1 VQPAMGLLSD
11 RSLSRFGRRRPFIA
25 IGTLLDLVFLAFV
38 ALSWNYWVLLVAVL
52 LQQFSANISH
62 GALQGLIPDRVPEGQ
77 RGMASAVKAIMELLP
92 LILLAFSIAKLMGAG
107 QLVWAIVA
115 TGAALLATML
125 ITLLLVKEEPLTIRP
140 NEPIGPP
147 MLRVLGMLGGILA
160 GGASGLA
167 GGALIGGVAGLAT
180 WAVTGQRTAWAVAV
194 GVGGVVAMAVAVV
207 AGVWVGTRATLGKA
221 ARQQSSFTWWVIN
234 RLMFLAALTS
244 IQGFAPYFL
253 QYAFH
258 TSRELA
264 ASMTGN
270 LMLAVGIFTLITALP
285 SGWLSDRYGQRLL
298 VGVSGVLAALGTG
311 LLLTN
316 IWMPN
321 LAMIYVAGCILGLSA
336 GLFVTVNWALGA
348 NLVPPTQAGRYLGVS
363 NLAGA
368 GAGMI
373 GAGIGAPVAD
383 FLNGYTPGL
392 GYFVVFAGYGLLFLL
407 STVSLG
413 KVHVRA
419 AEITQPGDAP
429 LPIPTSVD

>member
-1 VQPAMGLLSD
+1 
-11 RSLSRFGRRRPFIA
+11 
-25 IGTLLDLVFLAFV
+25 LV
-38 ALSWNYWVLLVAVL
+38 
-52 LQQFSANISH
+52 
-62 GALQGLIPDRVPEGQ
+62 
-77 RGMASAVKAIMELLP
+77 
-92 LILLAFSIAKLMGAG
+92 
-107 QLVWAIVA
+107 
-115 TGAALLATML
+115 
-125 ITLLLVKEEPLTIRP
+125 
-140 NEPIGPP
+140 
-147 MLRVLGMLGGILA
+147 
-160 GGASGLA
+160 GGA
-167 GGALIGGVAGLAT
+167 AGLAA
-180 WAVTGQRTAWAVAV
+180 WAIISQRTGLAVAV

-207 AGVWVGTRATLGKA
+207 AGVWAGTRATLGKD
-221 ARQQSSFTWWVIN
+221 ARQQSSFTWWVVN

-298 VGVSGVLAALGTG
+298 VGVSGVMAALGTS

-321 LAMIYVAGCILGLSA
+321 LVMIYVAGCILGLSA
-336 GLFVTVNWALGA
+336 GLFTTVNWALGST
-348 NLVPPTQAGRYLGVS
+348 LVPPTQAGRYLGVS

-383 FLNGYTPGL
+383 YLNGYTQGL
-392 GYFVVFAGYGLLFLL
+392 GYFVVFAAYGILFLL
-407 STVSLG
+407 SALSLRG
-413 KVHVRA
+413 VRA
-419 AEITQPGDAP
+419 RTAGSAEPGDAS
-429 LPIPTSVD
+429 LPIPTSAD